1 MNDLVLSVAVITYNQ
16 ENTISKT
23 LDSILAQEHTY
34 PYEILVGD
42 DCSVDGTKSIL
53 EDYAARYPKIVKA
66 IYNKAN
72 MGIVGN
78 YYNIITK
85 CSGKYIMEC
94 AGDDWWL
101 PGKIKKQIEYME
113 EHDDVGLCYGN
124 ALCYN
129 TENECLNIYK
139 GEEGG
144 SFEDVLDRN
153 PIPAVTVC
161 FRLELMQQYI
171 REIKPITR
179 DWQME
184 DYPTWLWFY
193 KNSKVEYLPTP
204 LACYKYS
211 NESVSNTKNIEKLI
225 SFLQSTYDIRSFFAE
240 KYGAKSKKSDDD
252 DWLQYLM
259 FCQLLNSYDRDK
271 AKKMRKVLSK
281 KRTLKNI
288 VKSIIIS
295 NGLFA
300 KIAKIFLK

>member
-1 MNDLVLSVAVITYNQ
+1 
-16 ENTISKT
+16 
-23 LDSILAQEHTY
+23 
-34 PYEILVGD
+34 
-42 DCSVDGTKSIL
+42 
-53 EDYAARYPKIVKA
+53 
-66 IYNKAN
+66 
-72 MGIVGN
+72 
-78 YYNIITK
+78 
-85 CSGKYIMEC
+85 
-94 AGDDWWL
+94 
-101 PGKIKKQIEYME
+101 ME
-113 EHDDVGLCYGN
+113 EHYDVGLCYGN

-225 SFLQSTYDIRSFFAE
+225 SFLQSTYDIRSYFAE

-295 NGLFA
+295 NGLFS
-300 KIAKIFLK
+300 KIAKIFFK